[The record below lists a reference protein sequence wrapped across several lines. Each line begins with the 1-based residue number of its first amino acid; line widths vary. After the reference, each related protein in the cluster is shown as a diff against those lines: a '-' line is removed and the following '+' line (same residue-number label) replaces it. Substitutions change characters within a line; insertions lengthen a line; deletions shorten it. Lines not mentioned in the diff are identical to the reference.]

1 MRYRVYTKRLYYE
14 IELNGKYTVLNGDSG
29 KGKSVLYSLIYD
41 KSAGDKSVH
50 IDMLDKNG
58 IWKPSDTQFFAV
70 MPNDSNLV
78 LNQDNEGSVF
88 VIDENASIFKQ
99 SNAATIFR
107 QSRHQFLLITRKNI
121 DYLPVSVENIFHL
134 KNEGKKH
141 FFEHEYKI
149 EYKKN
154 FGMQDIIITEDSNS
168 GYKIFLEFFKNIPVR
183 PAYSKSKIV
192 KVISNLDKKY
202 RNILVVY
209 DASAFGMQMKKFKE
223 VLEKEKRNISVLDWY
238 SFEHH
243 ILAQPPFNNWIN
255 PQLLDYTSESLEQY
269 ATEQLSRI
277 IKYSKHKDSIKPCL
291 VKQSLCNTCD
301 RINVCKYVHSQFDL
315 GIKIMFS
322 KPVLK

>member
-41 KSAGDKSVH
+41 KSAGDRSVH
-50 IDMLDKNG
+50 IDMLDKDG
-58 IWKPSDTQFFAV
+58 MWKPSNTLFFAV

-78 LNQDNEGSVF
+78 LNQDNEGSVL

-154 FGMQDIIITEDSNS
+154 FGMQDIIITEDS
-168 GYKIFLEFFKNIPVR
+168 
-183 PAYSKSKIV
+183 KSKIV
-192 KVISNLDKKY
+192 KAISSLDKKY
-202 RNILVVY
+202 KNVLVVY

-223 VLEKEKRNISVLDWY
+223 ILEKEKRNISVLDWY

-269 ATEQLSRI
+269 AAEQLSSI
-277 IKYSKHKDSIKPCL
+277 IKYSQRKDSIKPCL

-301 RINVCKYVHSQFDL
+301 RIKFCKYVHSQFDL
-315 GIKIMFS
+315 GVKIMFS